1 MKKILII
8 ILFLIISVLIQHVTH
23 ELLHVLVGRL
33 MGFSL
38 KRIQWFTYY
47 GGTRVFFENEPEI
60 SDEATDV
67 PKEWFLTS
75 AAGIVGT
82 TLLGYISVFIFAV
95 IPTNLF
101 RLFMW
106 VLSIMLLLTD
116 SSYALA
122 GSAGNFGDMC
132 CIGKYLKWSRK
143 KKIAV
148 SLVLFIVN
156 CIIVKSVLF

>member
-1 MKKILII
+1 MKKFFII
-8 ILFLIISVLIQHVTH
+8 ALFLIISVLIQHVTH

-33 MGFSL
+33 MGFKL
-38 KRIQWFTYY
+38 KRIQWFSYY

-60 SDEATDV
+60 SDDSSDI

-106 VLSIMLLLTD
+106 VLSIMLMLTD
-116 SSYALA
+116 CS
-122 GSAGNFGDMC
+122 DMC

-143 KKIAV
+143 KKTAV